1 MDKKMVLHLL
11 QDHLFSMSWALL
23 SLPCLSNIFLCPVT
37 TELLLA
43 GVLDSSL
50 RRTYLVYIT
59 MYILN

>member
-11 QDHLFSMSWALL
+11 QDHFFISWALVC
-23 SLPCLSNIFLCPVT
+23 LPCLTNIFLYPVT